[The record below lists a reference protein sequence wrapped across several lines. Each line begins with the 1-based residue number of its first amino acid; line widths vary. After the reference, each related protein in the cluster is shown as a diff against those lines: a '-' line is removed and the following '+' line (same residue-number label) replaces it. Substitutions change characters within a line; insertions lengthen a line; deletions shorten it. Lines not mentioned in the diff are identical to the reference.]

1 MMQYTNGVCVL
12 KKFAP
17 QQRLKIMLLGICLF
31 KCPFSVKIQWHQ
43 IPEHCNT
50 ELENNKCLQTTMRS
64 NVPLHKS
71 SSYTHTRSV
80 EHHTQGIISNASSS
94 GFSPHFYVSHF
105 LCMMCPRAHLISQSS
120 YFPHAK
126 KTSIFQRK
134 GYRHCS
140 IDKID
145 SSSSDIPK
153 HKIQQI
159 PNRIPSIEEKIHS
172 K

>member
-1 MMQYTNGVCVL
+1 MESVFLNVH
-12 KKFAP
+12 F
-17 QQRLKIMLLGICLF
+17 LL
-31 KCPFSVKIQWHQ
+31 
-43 IPEHCNT
+43 
-50 ELENNKCLQTTMRS
+50 
-64 NVPLHKS
+64 KS
-71 SSYTHTRSV
+71 SGIRSLSIATLNWKTTNVCKPQCVPMCLCTNPRVTHTRSV

-126 KTSIFQRK
+126 KNSIFQRK

-145 SSSSDIPK
+145 FSSSDSPK

-172 K
+172 KWKWNHQNISVNNYY